1 MTRLHLVGGFLG
13 SGKTTAIIQAV
24 RLLLARGQRVGV
36 ITNDQGKYLVDTA
49 FFRLAQVPTLEVTG
63 GCFCCNFDE
72 MDDQL
77 GRLLAGGGLDIAPG
91 LAPDVIFAESV
102 GSCADLVAT
111 VVKPLQQ
118 LGNAGLRPTSY
129 SVFSDS
135 RLLRR
140 HLLGLPLPFSEDVAY
155 IFAKQ
160 IEEAGLL
167 VVNKVDLLPD
177 KARGELEHAA
187 GSLQGRRL
195 LFQNSLQAGDV
206 SRWLDIIEAGGTD
219 SPGGLALPDTVLD
232 IDYARYGRGEAQLA
246 WLDQAVVLAAAP
258 GQGRAVVLR
267 FLDFLTGTLAAQ
279 GITIGH
285 LKFWL
290 RAGGVE
296 AKLSFPTLP
305 EPGWEDRVPDLPG
318 EQVHILINARVETP
332 AARLQQVVR
341 EALAQVGGAEQ
352 GGSAAAFHPGQPRP
366 THRLE

>member
-13 SGKTTAIIQAV
+13 SGKTTTIIQAV

-36 ITNDQGKYLVDTA
+36 VTNDQGKYLVDTA

-72 MDDQL
+72 MNGQL
-77 GRLLAGGGLDIAPG
+77 GQLLAGNGLEIAPG
-91 LAPDVIFAESV
+91 VAPDVIFAESV

-111 VVKPLQQ
+111 VVRPLQE
-118 LGNAGLRPTSY
+118 LGNTSLRPTSF
-129 SVFSDS
+129 SVFADS

-177 KARGELEHAA
+177 KARGELEGAA
-187 GSLQGRRL
+187 VRLHDRRL
-195 LFQNSLQAGDV
+195 LFQNSLQSGDI
-206 SRWLDIIEAGGTD
+206 SRWLDEIDTGNPAG
-219 SPGGLALPDTVLD
+219 SLARPGAALE
-232 IDYARYGRGEAQLA
+232 IDYTRYGHGEAQLA
-246 WLDQAVVLAAAP
+246 WLDQAVVLPAAA

-267 FLDFLTGTLAAQ
+267 FVSLLTGALAAQ
-279 GITIGH
+279 GMAIGH

-290 RAGGVE
+290 QAGAVE
-296 AKLSFPTLP
+296 AKLSFPTLV
-305 EPGWEDRVPDLPG
+305 EPGWEARVPDLPG
-318 EQVHILINARVETP
+318 EEVHILINARVETP
-332 AARLQQVVR
+332 AARLQQIVQ
-341 EALAQVGGAEQ
+341 EALAQVGAVEQ
-352 GGSAAAFHPGQPRP
+352 GGGATAFHPGQPCP
-366 THRLE
+366 THRLS